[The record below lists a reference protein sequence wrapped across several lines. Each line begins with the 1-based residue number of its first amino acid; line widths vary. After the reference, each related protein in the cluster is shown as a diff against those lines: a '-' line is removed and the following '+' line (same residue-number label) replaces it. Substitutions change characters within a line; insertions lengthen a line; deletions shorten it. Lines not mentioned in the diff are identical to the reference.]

1 MKRGDVT
8 APGGNN
14 DFVKSATR
22 LAYFDGRAL
31 RDLALSNDLG
41 GIPFYFEFK

>member
-1 MKRGDVT
+1 MDRGDVT

-14 DFVKSATR
+14 DFVKAATR
-22 LAYFDGRAL
+22 LTYLDGRAL

-41 GIPFYFEFK
+41 GTLSFILI